1 LFCGFWK
8 MQEHGK
14 NSLDNWAF
22 NSGLNTGTTVSRQSL
37 NERLNEKAVALGQ
50 SVLMKAL
57 NLKEQPKSRKIS
69 EKLIQKLA
77 YFARVLIRD
86 STVQQVSNNLT
97 TAFPGSFSHGK
108 ATALTRIQALY
119 NFTDLKWED
128 FQIGAFTDNDQG
140 AADCIIDFLK
150 PKDLLLQDL
159 GYFTLDWIEALIKE
173 QYLITKWHPKTHLFT
188 TNNVKIDLEKYLKG
202 EKEVDIPVL
211 VGAKHRI
218 PMRLVVRKLPKKVAK
233 KRIES
238 AKKDRHSKT
247 NHDETYYEL
256 LKYEIYLTN
265 VDSAVLNAKEI
276 AKLYGLRWY
285 IEILF
290 KSWKSYANFK
300 KMFKKEKV
308 QFHRV
313 LFTIY
318 ALLIQ
323 FTYLTTVVYS
333 FIQNEI
339 RQKSMKILS
348 ILKFMDKTNN
358 IMSDILNIKTLS
370 ELLKYVPA
378 FMAHATYEKHSK
390 RQNMIEKY
398 LYINDLCI

>member
-159 GYFTLDWIEALIKE
+159 GYFTLDWIEA
-173 QYLITKWHPKTHLFT
+173 
-188 TNNVKIDLEKYLKG
+188 
-202 EKEVDIPVL
+202 
-211 VGAKHRI
+211 
-218 PMRLVVRKLPKKVAK
+218 
-233 KRIES
+233 
-238 AKKDRHSKT
+238 
-247 NHDETYYEL
+247 
-256 LKYEIYLTN
+256 
-265 VDSAVLNAKEI
+265 
-276 AKLYGLRWY
+276 
-285 IEILF
+285 
-290 KSWKSYANFK
+290 
-300 KMFKKEKV
+300 
-308 QFHRV
+308 
-313 LFTIY
+313 
-318 ALLIQ
+318 
-323 FTYLTTVVYS
+323 
-333 FIQNEI
+333 
-339 RQKSMKILS
+339 
-348 ILKFMDKTNN
+348 
-358 IMSDILNIKTLS
+358 
-370 ELLKYVPA
+370 
-378 FMAHATYEKHSK
+378 
-390 RQNMIEKY
+390 
-398 LYINDLCI
+398 